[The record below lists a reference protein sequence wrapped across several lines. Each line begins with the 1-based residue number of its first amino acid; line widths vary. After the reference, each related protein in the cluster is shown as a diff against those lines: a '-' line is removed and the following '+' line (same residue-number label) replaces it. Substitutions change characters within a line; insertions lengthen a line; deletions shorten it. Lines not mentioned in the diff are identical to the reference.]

1 MADPALVLPDRRFH
15 QFSRAV
21 AAVTGGLG
29 AVILVGWLA
38 GGRAMADLPDSL
50 VVKANTALAFMA
62 AGAALWLLVPS
73 ERSKAGRAAAAF
85 SVLIGLVT
93 LIEHAFG
100 CDLGIDGLLVR
111 AGPDADNAIP
121 KRLAPATAANFVLLG
136 SALLLLDAPTVRGWV
151 PAHAPAVLAAL
162 VALTALAG
170 HTYGVEALYRTGAYA
185 SVSIQTT
192 VAFIALAL
200 AVLAARP
207 RRGVVV
213 LFASRTAGGLVVRRQ
228 LPLVFV
234 ALFVLG
240 AVRLAGERAGFYDT
254 AFGLALMVVS
264 GGTVFAVMVLWTGWA
279 AHALDLRLR
288 AAEQVAHDRAE
299 LLRATLASIGDGVIT
314 TDLEGRVVFL
324 NATAQ
329 VLTGWTQPEATG
341 RPLEQVFDIVNA
353 DTRQP
358 VTNPAR
364 RALAEG
370 TVVGLAN
377 HTVLLA
383 RDGTE
388 RPIDDSAAPIRTV
401 AGGIGGAVLVFR
413 DVTERYAAEEV
424 LRQER
429 ALLRTL
435 IDALP
440 DAVWT
445 KDAAGRFVVSNRAHS
460 EMARAVYE
468 SGAVGKTGF
477 DLHPPELARQYEDDD
492 LRVLRYGETVFDKE
506 ERVRHPRSGERWH
519 LTTKAP
525 LRDRAGNVTGLVGV
539 SRNIQARKEAEEAL
553 RASEA
558 IFRGA
563 FEDTNLAMGIT
574 DLEHRFIRVNAALT
588 RLLGY
593 TREELLARSVLDIVH
608 PDDRD
613 ESRARREWL
622 RDGAIHFVQEK
633 RFVRRDGRVLWC
645 VANVSLVRDADGRPQ
660 LYVGQ
665 MQDVTAQKQAESEL
679 RVSEGRFQAFF
690 DATTVAMV
698 ETSPDAHYLRGN
710 AAFFRMFG
718 YAPADLPALAVADVL
733 FPEDRDAVLTQYARI
748 ASGEV
753 QSYEADRRYRRKD
766 GSVLWAQVSVVAARD
781 GTGAPKL
788 VTAVIVDMTERKKLE
803 EQFRQAQKM
812 EAVGRLAG
820 GVAHDF
826 NNLLTVINGYGQI
839 LLDQLPSENTTRDMV
854 QQMTAAGER
863 AAGLTAQ
870 LLAFSRKAIVAPKVI
885 DLNEVVSQSASLL
898 RRLIGE
904 DIILTTALSHE
915 LHRVK
920 ADPTQ
925 IEQVILNLAVNAKD
939 AMPRGG
945 RLTIETRNV
954 RLRGEIPAW
963 PDCPPGDYIQLAV
976 SDTGVGMT
984 EEVKARLFEPF
995 FTTKEVGKGTGLG
1008 LAVVH
1013 GAVKQSG
1020 GRVDVYSELGVGT
1033 TFKILLP
1040 AVGAPLSNGSAV
1052 VRFAPRGTE
1061 TVLLVEDEDG
1071 VRQFSRL
1078 ALETQGYTVL
1088 EAANGFEALAVI
1100 DSHAGP
1106 IHLLLT
1112 DVVMPRMSGREVSE
1126 AVRARH
1132 EGVKVL
1138 YVSGYTDDAVVRH
1151 GIVEATDAFLQKPFT
1166 PWSLARKIRTVLDAR
1181 V

>member
-1 MADPALVLPDRRFH
+1 
-15 QFSRAV
+15 
-21 AAVTGGLG
+21 
-29 AVILVGWLA
+29 
-38 GGRAMADLPDSL
+38 
-50 VVKANTALAFMA
+50 
-62 AGAALWLLVPS
+62 
-73 ERSKAGRAAAAF
+73 
-85 SVLIGLVT
+85 
-93 LIEHAFG
+93 
-100 CDLGIDGLLVR
+100 
-111 AGPDADNAIP
+111 
-121 KRLAPATAANFVLLG
+121 
-136 SALLLLDAPTVRGWV
+136 
-151 PAHAPAVLAAL
+151 
-162 VALTALAG
+162 AG

-192 VAFIALAL
+192 VAFIILAL
-200 AVLAARP
+200 GVFAARP

-213 LFASRTAGGLVVRRQ
+213 LFASRTAGGLVVRRL

-234 ALFVLG
+234 ALFTLG
-240 AVRLAGERAGFYDT
+240 AVRLAGERAGYYDT

-314 TDLEGRVVFL
+314 TDPEGRVVFL

-329 VLTGWTQPEATG
+329 ALTGWTQPEATG
-341 RPLEQVFDIVNA
+341 RPLEHVFDIVNA

-358 VTNPAR
+358 VANPAR

-401 AGGIGGAVLVFR
+401 AGAIGGAVLVFR
-413 DVTERYAAEEV
+413 DVTERYAAEEQ

-445 KDAAGRFVVSNRAHS
+445 KDAGGRFVVSNRAHD
-460 EMARAVYE
+460 EMARAVHE
-468 SGAVGKTGF
+468 SGAVGKTVF

-492 LRVLRYGETVFDKE
+492 LRVLRQGETVFNKE
-506 ERVRHPRSGERWH
+506 ERVRHPRGGERWH

-563 FEDTNLAMGIT
+563 FEDTNLAMGIA
-574 DLEHRFIRVNAALT
+574 DLEHRFIRVNAALA

-593 TREELLARSVLDIVH
+593 TREELLARSVFDVVH

-622 RDGAIHFVQEK
+622 RGGAIHFVQEK
-633 RFVRRDGRVLWC
+633 RYVRRDGRVLWC
-645 VANVSLVRDADGRPQ
+645 VTNVSLVRDADGRPQ

-679 RVSEGRFQAFF
+679 RASEGRFQAFF
-690 DATTVAMV
+690 DTTTVAMV

-718 YAPADLPALAVADVL
+718 YAPEDLPALTIADVL
-733 FPEDRDAVLTQYARI
+733 FPEDREAALAQYART
-748 ASGEV
+748 ARGEV
-753 QSYEADRRYRRKD
+753 PSYAADRRYRRKD
-766 GSVLWAQVSVVAARD
+766 GSVLWGQVSVVAARD
-781 GTGAPKL
+781 EKGTPNL

-803 EQFRQAQKM
+803 EQFQQAQKM

-826 NNLLTVINGYGQI
+826 NNLLTIINGYGQI
-839 LLDQLPSENTTRDMV
+839 LLEQLTIGGPARDMV

-885 DLNEVVSQSASLL
+885 DLNEVVTQAASLL

-904 DIILTTALSHE
+904 DIILTTALANDLS
-915 LHRVK
+915 RVT

-925 IEQVILNLAVNAKD
+925 VEQVLLNLAVNAKD

-954 RLRGEIPAW
+954 RLNREMPAW
-963 PDCPPGDYIQLAV
+963 PDCPPGDYVQLAV

-1040 AVGAPLSNGSAV
+1040 ASGDPPSREPV

-1088 EAANGFEALAVI
+1088 EAANGFDALAAA
-1100 DSHAGP
+1100 DAHAGP

-1126 AVRARH
+1126 AVRARY

-1166 PWSLARKIRTVLDAR
+1166 PWSLARKIRTVLDASS
-1181 V
+1181 